1 MKTQKTSSRKS
12 KQPVKRPLG
21 ILHPPKTKGTRTT
34 WHRKSMEQRRRFT
47 PRARALME
55 ESECQELINLYKS
68 KFPIMELLIEVLLDC
83 CKDRIRFWQSKA
95 VECLYEVSEV
105 FVTRIL
111 QLLTCPVC
119 STRGTPSQQ
128 KTNSMQGDSEE
139 SQNERNNTG

>member
-1 MKTQKTSSRKS
+1 METQKTSSRKS

-83 CKDRIRFWQSKA
+83 CKDRIRLWQSKA
-95 VECLYEVSEV
+95 VECLYEVSEIV
-105 FVTRIL
+105 LNLIFRKAYVSSLLDKRDTISVEDIKFVGRSHGIT
-111 QLLTCPVC
+111 
-119 STRGTPSQQ
+119 
-128 KTNSMQGDSEE
+128 K
-139 SQNERNNTG
+139 

>member
-68 KFPIMELLIEVLLDC
+68 KFPIMEL
-83 CKDRIRFWQSKA
+83 
-95 VECLYEVSEV
+95 VSEV